1 MGSTGYLLLS
11 MVVLAVFFI
20 YISKSGRAF
29 IHMDFFRNRNY
40 VTAIL
45 LVALTFGIQNSFSFL
60 FPFMAQGVYME
71 MCIRDSHW
79 TDITEGN
86 IFNIWHSC
94 YA

>member
-60 FPFMAQGVYME
+60 FPSWPREYIWSRWIGIPDSAAKL
-71 MCIRDSHW
+71 CI
-79 TDITEGN
+79 
-86 IFNIWHSC
+86 C
-94 YA
+94 